1 MENIRILGLAVLLE
15 RVLRHLHEQPLLRID
30 DTQTVNGKGTADI
43 DAGNSLDL
51 RVFVVHE
58 AVDPSR
64 NVRSAALLLFRRSL
78 CVGFLGCHDWFLLL
92 YMG

>member
-1 MENIRILGLAVLLE
+1 MAKAPPMLTLAMALTFE
-15 RVLRHLHEQPLLRID
+15 F
-30 DTQTVNGKGTADI
+30 
-43 DAGNSLDL
+43 
-51 RVFVVHE
+51 FVVHE

-78 CVGFLGCHDWFLLL
+78 AVGFLGCHDWFLLL